1 VAAGN
6 TERKTDMN
14 NTHVT
19 RARSL
24 SALAMAA
31 ALVAAPLAATAASG
45 MPADGGS
52 RQHHMGWHDAGRHAG
67 HHGHFGGHGLRA
79 LDLSQEQQDQIFKIR
94 HDQAQAFY
102 DQRKALRAAH
112 ESLRE
117 LSRADAFDEAKAR
130 QAADALGQAQAQMA
144 LLRAQTG
151 AQIRAVLTPEQ
162 REKLAQMRA
171 PKQPARS
178 GKS

>member
-1 VAAGN
+1 
-6 TERKTDMN
+6 MN

-31 ALVAAPLAATAASG
+31 ALVAAPLVAAPLAATAASG